1 MRKSLSITTVVAAG
15 VLVLAGCSGAPQEQ
29 GSGPAAS
36 SAPVV
41 AAAAGRTAL
50 TGVAASDADR
60 NTITAQ
66 GTGKVLGTPDIATI
80 GLGVET
86 NAASAKEAL
95 DQNNKI
101 ATDLITVLKDNGVA
115 PEDLQ
120 TSQLSVNPVYDD
132 KTTITGYQV
141 TNLVTVTLRD
151 IPGAGAL
158 IDLAGRTAGNAARVQ
173 QLSFSIAD
181 DSELK
186 ARARA
191 DAVKQAQAQAKQMA
205 DAAGV
210 QLGAV
215 HSITEVPTYD
225 AIPYATATADSAAAG
240 PPVPIEPGS
249 QQLNVV
255 VQVVYD
261 IAQ

>member
-15 VLVLAGCSGAPQEQ
+15 VLVLAGCSGAGQEQ
-29 GSGPAAS
+29 GPGPAAS

-41 AAAAGRTAL
+41 AAAGL
-50 TGVAASDADR
+50 TSLSGAAAADSGR

-86 NAASAKEAL
+86 NAASAKDAL

-115 PEDLQ
+115 AEDLQ

-132 KTTITGYQV
+132 KSTITGYQV

-158 IDLAGRTAGNAARVQ
+158 IDLAGRTAGNSARVQ
-173 QLSFSIAD
+173 QLSFSIGD
-181 DSELK
+181 DSALK
-186 ARARA
+186 ATARA

-210 QLGAV
+210 QLGGI
-215 HSITEVPTYD
+215 HSITEVPTD
-225 AIPYATATADSAAAG
+225 SAIPYPMATADSAASA
-240 PPVPIEPGS
+240 PSVPIEPGS
-249 QQLNVV
+249 QELDVV

>member
-15 VLVLAGCSGAPQEQ
+15 VLVLAGCSGTPQEQ
-29 GSGPAAS
+29 AGAAAP
-36 SAPVV
+36 SAPV
-41 AAAAGRTAL
+41 AAAAGL
-50 TGVAASDADR
+50 TSLSSAAAAESDR

-86 NAASAKEAL
+86 NAASAKDAL

-115 PEDLQ
+115 AEDLQ

-132 KTTITGYQV
+132 KSTITGYQV

-158 IDLAGRTAGNAARVQ
+158 IDLAGRTAGNSARVQ
-173 QLSFSIAD
+173 QLSFSIDD

-186 ARARA
+186 ATARA
-191 DAVKQAQAQAKQMA
+191 DAVKQAQTQAKQMA

-210 QLGAV
+210 QLGAI

-225 AIPYATATADSAAAG
+225 AIPYATATADSAAAA
-240 PPVPIEPGS
+240 PSVPIEPGS
-249 QQLNVV
+249 QELNVV